1 MTVCHVMLAS
11 EGSRIFPQRIVNMKS
26 NNPVLPVAIPH
37 QSRVLQLFSTTY
49 LADAYETPL
58 PEGAIH
64 DPQALARFIFGNQ
77 PSWVS
82 KLMRMRDLIAARFGL
97 KTVNRLRKSA
107 DKRVGIFKIYETHPT
122 EVILGEDDTHL
133 DFRVSVQVRSQSLA
147 GHGADFVVVSTVV
160 HCHNLLGRSYI
171 FFIAPFHRLVV
182 KAGLRRAATLG
193 WPRTQ
198 AAPAIPNAVP
208 HE

>member
-1 MTVCHVMLAS
+1 MKAS
-11 EGSRIFPQRIVNMKS
+11 
-26 NNPVLPVAIPH
+26 NPVLPVEIPK
-37 QSRVLQLFSTTY
+37 QSRVLQLFSRTY
-49 LADAYETPL
+49 LADAYEAHL

-97 KTVNRLRKSA
+97 KTANRLRTSP
-107 DKRVGIFKIYETHPT
+107 DKRIGIFKVYETHPT
-122 EVILGEDDTHL
+122 EVILGEDDAHL
-133 DFRVSVQVRSQSLA
+133 DFRVSVLVRSKLLA
-147 GHGADFVVVSTVV
+147 GSGASFVVVSTVV
-160 HCHNLLGRSYI
+160 HCHNLLGRCYI

-193 WPRTQ
+193 WPLTQ
-198 AAPAIPNAVP
+198 SPPLPQTPVAQ
-208 HE
+208 